1 MIAAARRRLDEE
13 AYEGEHM
20 GPIRV
25 HEFISLDGVIDAPTW
40 TFPFGFDPRMGEAI
54 GRATAGSDGIL
65 LGRTTYEMFA
75 PAWSK
80 RTVEEDPGAPFFNDT
95 TKYVVSSTLTEPVW
109 QNSELIG
116 GYDTKRIQQLK
127 EESATGLYVSGS
139 ATLVHALIADGLVDE
154 LHLFVYPVTRSA
166 GPRLFDESLAPATWK
181 RAGGELYDNGVTYLH
196 LVPA

>member
-1 MIAAARRRLDEE
+1 
-13 AYEGEHM
+13 M

-54 GRATAGSDGIL
+54 GRATGGSDGIL

-75 PAWSK
+75 PAWSQ
-80 RTVEEDPGAPFFNDT
+80 RTAEEDPGAPFFNDT
-95 TKYVVSSTLTEPVW
+95 AKYVVSSTLTEPIW

-116 GYDTKRIQQLK
+116 GYDAKRIAQLK

-154 LHLFVYPVTRSA
+154 LHLFMYPVTRA
-166 GPRLFDESLAPATWK
+166 GGPRLFDESLKPATWK
-181 RAGGELYDNGVTYLH
+181 RENIEVYDNGVTYLH
-196 LVPA
+196 LVPAPEGDAA

>member
-1 MIAAARRRLDEE
+1 
-13 AYEGEHM
+13 M

-40 TFPFGFDPRMGEAI
+40 TFPFGFDPRMGAAI
-54 GRATAGSDGIL
+54 GRATGGSDGIL

-80 RTVEEDPGAPFFNDT
+80 RTAEEDPGAPFFNDT
-95 TKYVVSSTLTEPVW
+95 TKYVVSSTLTEPSW

-116 GYDTKRIQQLK
+116 GYDAKRIAQLK

-154 LHLFVYPVTRSA
+154 LHLFMYPVTRA
-166 GPRLFDESLAPATWK
+166 GGPRLFDESLKPATWK
-181 RAGGELYDNGVTYLH
+181 RENIEVYDNGVTYLH
-196 LVPA
+196 LVPAPEGDAA

>member
-1 MIAAARRRLDEE
+1 
-13 AYEGEHM
+13 M

-25 HEFISLDGVIDAPTW
+25 HEFISLDGVFDAPTW

-54 GRATAGSDGIL
+54 ARATGGSDGIL

-95 TKYVVSSTLTEPVW
+95 TKYVVSSALTEPVW

-116 GYDTKRIQQLK
+116 GYDPNAPFVPGPDGPYNPTDRGCDEQ
-127 EESATGLYVSGS
+127 T
-139 ATLVHALIADGLVDE
+139 ALNYWQNYG
-154 LHLFVYPVTRSA
+154 
-166 GPRLFDESLAPATWK
+166 APAGSTGTSCLL
-181 RAGGELYDNGVTYLH
+181 RTNQFRSMIA
-196 LVPA
+196 A